1 MRASLIFGFL
11 GSGKTTLVRRI
22 LEQRAADHSLA
33 VIVNEF
39 GEVGIDGEILEG
51 RDVNVV
57 QFNSGCLC
65 CTLKGSLLSAI
76 EEIQNTSNV
85 DEIIVETTG
94 LADPDD
100 LIADLSSPE
109 FQQSVSLNPII
120 TVVNAPKFL
129 KIREMLGP
137 FYTDQVKC
145 ADIVLLNKTD
155 LGTVASL
162 ENARHEIARIN
173 PLASL
178 ILTEQ
183 SEFDLDLILYGL
195 GIKSSAQLH
204 KKVNAHGYGHEHVH
218 EHVHFQ
224 SFVLDAAAEV
234 DRVTVEAFFGKLP
247 ETLFR
252 AKGFMNIGPLR
263 HLVQFSSGELNISP
277 AEAEGPLQM
286 VFIGKELDQDDI
298 QVRFAFAGTPA
309 NTA

>member
-1 MRASLIFGFL
+1 MRMSLIFGFL

-22 LEQRAADHSLA
+22 LEQRAADHALA

-39 GEVGIDGEILEG
+39 GDVGIDGEILEG
-51 RDVNVV
+51 KNVDVM

-76 EEIQNTSNV
+76 EEIRNTSNV

-100 LIADLSSPE
+100 LIDDLSSPE
-109 FQQSVSLNPII
+109 FRQSVTLNPIV

-137 FYTDQVKC
+137 FYTDQVER
-145 ADIVLLNKTD
+145 ADIILLNKTD
-155 LGTVASL
+155 LGTATEL
-162 ENARHEIARIN
+162 EQVRLEIARIN
-173 PLASL
+173 PKASL

-183 SEFDLDLILYGL
+183 SEFDLDLILYG
-195 GIKSSAQLH
+195 GGAEASARRST
-204 KKVNAHGYGHEHVH
+204 HGDNQGHSHEH

-224 SFVLDAAAEV
+224 SFVLDAAATVEQGA
-234 DRVTVEAFFGKLP
+234 VEAFFGGLP

-252 AKGFMNIGPLR
+252 AKGFMNIGPRR
-263 HLVQFSSGELNISP
+263 HLVQFSSGHLDISP
-277 AEAEGPLQM
+277 AATEGPLQM
-286 VFIGKELDQDDI
+286 VFIGKNLDQDGI
-298 QVRFAFAGTPA
+298 QARFAFAGASADATQ
-309 NTA
+309 

>member
-22 LEQRAADHSLA
+22 LEQRADDHSLA

-51 RDVNVV
+51 KNVDVV

-76 EEIQNTSNV
+76 EEIRGAADI
-85 DEIIVETTG
+85 DEIIIETTG

-100 LIADLSSPE
+100 LIDDLSSPE
-109 FQQSVSLNPII
+109 FRQSVSLSPIV

-129 KIREMLGP
+129 KIREMLGS
-137 FYTDQVKC
+137 FYTDQIER

-155 LGTVASL
+155 LGTAAEL
-162 ENARHEIARIN
+162 EQVRQEIARIN
-173 PLASL
+173 PNASL

-183 SEFDLDLILYGL
+183 SDFDLDLILYGD
-195 GIKSSAQLH
+195 GVEASALLAQ
-204 KKVNAHGYGHEHVH
+204 HGHTHEH

-224 SFVLDAAAEV
+224 SFVLDAAM
-234 DRVTVEAFFGKLP
+234 TVERGELQAFFDGLP

-252 AKGFMNIGPLR
+252 AKGFMNIGSDR
-263 HLVQFSSGELNISP
+263 HLVQFSSGQLDISP
-277 AEAEGPLQM
+277 AETEGPLQM
-286 VFIGKELDQDDI
+286 VFIGRNLDQDDI
-298 QVRFAFAGTPA
+298 RARFAFAGATSDA
-309 NTA
+309 AQ

>member
-22 LEQRAADHSLA
+22 LEQRADDHSLA

-51 RDVNVV
+51 KNVDVV

-76 EEIQNTSNV
+76 EEIRNTSNV

-100 LIADLSSPE
+100 LIDDLSSPE
-109 FQQSVSLNPII
+109 FRQSVTLNPIV

-137 FYTDQVKC
+137 FYTDQVEC

-155 LGTVASL
+155 LGTAAEL
-162 ENARHEIARIN
+162 EKARQEIARIN
-173 PLASL
+173 PTASL

-183 SEFDLDLILYGL
+183 SEFDLDLILYGD
-195 GIKSSAQLH
+195 GAVASTQHSK
-204 KKVNAHGYGHEHVH
+204 HGHSHEHEH

-234 DRVTVEAFFGKLP
+234 DRVAVETFFGELP

-263 HLVQFSSGELNISP
+263 HLVQFSSGELDISP
-277 AEAEGPLQM
+277 AETEGPLQM
-286 VFIGKELDQDDI
+286 VFIGKALDQNDI
-298 QVRFAFAGTPA
+298 QARFAFAGTPA
-309 NTA
+309 NAAQ